1 MELVHWIVE
10 DRKAM
15 DNLLRRISSM
25 PSEKRSSPT
34 ELNAELKAEEARYT
48 LRKIG
53 NNTRNRREACKEI
66 L

>member
-15 DNLLRRISSM
+15 DNLLRTISSM
-25 PSEKRSSPT
+25 PSENRSSPT
-34 ELNAELKAEEARYT
+34 FNAELKVEEARYT
-48 LRKIG
+48 LGKIDS
-53 NNTRNRREACKEI
+53 NTRNRRGACKEI